1 MNPHVPAEPPH
12 DSAPEHLRAPEIT
25 EAECRRCGTLIAGLD
40 GRYACG
46 VCGWVNDHSEGHR
59 RLPRAEEDPDF
70 PRGRRRRP
78 LPPNPYGP
86 PEPAAPATAAQ
97 APVPQAPLP
106 QPPAP
111 QAPAPQAPA
120 PYAPPGPAGAAAAYP
135 G

>member
-78 LPPNPYGP
+78 LPPS
-86 PEPAAPATAAQ
+86 
-97 APVPQAPLP
+97 
-106 QPPAP
+106 
-111 QAPAPQAPA
+111 
-120 PYAPPGPAGAAAAYP
+120 PYAPPGPAGTAAAYP